1 MTELARL
8 KFYATQPHPCSY
20 LPEEQATTLFLDPSQ
35 PMDTQL
41 YASLSEVGF
50 RRSGDHLYR
59 PHCQHCTA
67 CIAARIPVAG
77 FSPNRQQRRILK
89 RNAELQVIR
98 KRPSFNEEYYDLYR
112 RYIEQRH
119 ADGDMYPPSRDQFA
133 TFLVR
138 DLPFC
143 CFFEFRLHGRLLAI
157 AVTDVLPNG
166 LSAVYTFYDPDEEQR
181 SLGRYAIRRDR
192 TPGPAGRLPGLLD
205 QELPQDELQ
214 DPVPAHRTVRQ
225 PALGRPHLIAVWRYC
240 RFSGTMH
247 AAFHGPPLI
256 ERATHRYR
264 GLYCMS
270 KEDSFEMEGTV
281 VDTLPNTMFRVELE
295 NGHVVTAHISGKMRK
310 NYIRILTG
318 DKVRVELT
326 PYDLSKGRITYRAR

>member
-1 MTELARL
+1 
-8 KFYATQPHPCSY
+8 
-20 LPEEQATTLFLDPSQ
+20 
-35 PMDTQL
+35 MDTQL

-67 CIAARIPVAG
+67 CIAARIPVAD

-157 AVTDVLPNG
+157 AVTDVLPKANRMINETIRKKLGLPVEKVPSTLRDFGNTSGASLPVTMTARINRELEAGRNRVLLCGFGIG
-166 LSAVYTFYDPDEEQR
+166 LSWGTCLVDIEGAKFPD
-181 SLGRYAIRRDR
+181 
-192 TPGPAGRLPGLLD
+192 
-205 QELPQDELQ
+205 
-214 DPVPAHRTVRQ
+214 
-225 PALGRPHLIAVWRYC
+225 
-240 RFSGTMH
+240 
-247 AAFHGPPLI
+247 LI
-256 ERATHRYR
+256 E
-264 GLYCMS
+264 S
-270 KEDSFEMEGTV
+270 
-281 VDTLPNTMFRVELE
+281 
-295 NGHVVTAHISGKMRK
+295 
-310 NYIRILTG
+310 
-318 DKVRVELT
+318 
-326 PYDLSKGRITYRAR
+326 

>member
-67 CIAARIPVAG
+67 CIAARLTG
-77 FSPNRQQRRILK
+77 RRLQPEPPAAALLK

-98 KRPSFNEEYYDLYR
+98 KRPSFNEGVLRPLSALHRATPR
-112 RYIEQRH
+112 RRRH
-119 ADGDMYPPSRDQFA
+119 VSASRDQFA

-181 SLGRYAIRRDR
+181 SLGRYAILWQIAE
-192 TPGPAGRLPGLLD
+192 TERLGLQAVYLGYWIKNCRKMNYKT
-205 QELPQDELQ
+205 QYRPIELFVNQRW
-214 DPVPAHRTVRQ
+214 V
-225 PALGRPHLIAVWRYC
+225 AL
-240 RFSGTMH
+240 T
-247 AAFHGPPLI
+247 
-256 ERATHRYR
+256 
-264 GLYCMS
+264 
-270 KEDSFEMEGTV
+270 
-281 VDTLPNTMFRVELE
+281 
-295 NGHVVTAHISGKMRK
+295 
-310 NYIRILTG
+310 
-318 DKVRVELT
+318 
-326 PYDLSKGRITYRAR
+326 